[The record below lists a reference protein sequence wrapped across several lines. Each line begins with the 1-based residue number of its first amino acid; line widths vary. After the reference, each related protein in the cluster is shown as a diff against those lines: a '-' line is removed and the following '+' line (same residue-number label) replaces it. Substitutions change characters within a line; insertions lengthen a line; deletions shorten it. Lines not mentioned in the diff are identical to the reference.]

1 MSVLMQKRTGPAG
14 KSEGCCADLVPAK
27 VEQLKAFLAQ
37 YPGKSAMVIPA
48 LQHAQALFGYVPP
61 EAMAMIAEALRTP
74 YARVYGV
81 ATFYAQFRLQPAG
94 RRTVRVC
101 MGTACHVRGAGSVL
115 SAWSEALGV
124 KPGGTTADG
133 EVTLEQVSC
142 LGACGLA
149 PTVMVDSTT
158 HGRLTP
164 GKVKQVVASLR
175 KA

>member
-1 MSVLMQKRTGPAG
+1 MSVLMRPRSGSPGQ
-14 KSEGCCADLVPAK
+14 SVPGGELAQSK
-27 VEQLKAFLAQ
+27 VAQLKEFLAQ

-61 EAMAMIAEALRTP
+61 EAMYLIAEALRTP

-115 SAWSEALGV
+115 SAWAEALNV

-175 KA
+175 KG

>member
-1 MSVLMQKRTGPAG
+1 MSVLLNRRSGDPGKPVPAG
-14 KSEGCCADLVPAK
+14 NHVVPAK
-27 VEQLKAFLAQ
+27 VADLKAFLAVHA
-37 YPGKSAMVIPA
+37 GRSNMLIPA

-61 EAMAMIAEALRTP
+61 EAMFLIAERLSVP

-101 MGTACHVRGAGSVL
+101 MGTACHVRGASSVL
-115 SAWSEALGV
+115 AAWSEALDV
-124 KPGGTTADG
+124 KPGATTTDG

-149 PTVMVDSTT
+149 PTVMVDATT

-164 GKVKQVVASLR
+164 GKVKQVVAGL
-175 KA
+175 KKE

>member
-1 MSVLMQKRTGPAG
+1 MSVLMVRRAGNPGPNPAAG
-14 KSEGCCADLVPAK
+14 QLDPAK
-27 VEQLKAFLAQ
+27 VQELQTFLA
-37 YPGKSAMVIPA
+37 GKPESMVIPA

-61 EAMAMIAEALRTP
+61 EAMSLIAHSLGIP
-74 YARVYGV
+74 FARVYGV

-101 MGTACHVRGAGSVL
+101 MGTACHVRSAASVL
-115 SAWSEALGV
+115 AAWSEALGV

-149 PTVMVDSTT
+149 PTVMVDSVT

-164 GKVKQVVASLR
+164 GKVKQVAAAL
-175 KA
+175 KK